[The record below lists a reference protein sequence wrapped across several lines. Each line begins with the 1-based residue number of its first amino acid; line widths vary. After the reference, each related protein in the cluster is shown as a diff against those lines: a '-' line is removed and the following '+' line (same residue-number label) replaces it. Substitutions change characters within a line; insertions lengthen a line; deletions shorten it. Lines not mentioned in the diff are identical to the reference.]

1 MIPEGVTGAMADGNR
16 EACKY
21 LHLTENFRFGG
32 SLCAGS
38 WSESSQGY
46 FCLFNIHLLLIDS

>member
-21 LHLTENFRFGG
+21 LHLTENFR
-32 SLCAGS
+32 LVAVCAQAAG
-38 WSESSQGY
+38 QNPRRVTFVCLTY
-46 FCLFNIHLLLIDS
+46 TFC